1 MSVAIK
7 LTVISSRIFCIDSS
21 AALNIICDIMFKA
34 ITPSFLFFFL
44 ISSLIFC
51 LLIFGF
57 SSRILSSVGCS
68 LFSCKFVNDFQT
80 CNKAWADNLKI
91 RATTSSTIFGY
102 HLYSSCPYQFLYEI
116 FNILWHI
123 TGKVGTILGY

>member
-1 MSVAIK
+1 MLKMSVAIK
-7 LTVISSRIFCIDSS
+7 LTVISSRIFRIDSS
-21 AALNIICDIMFKA
+21 VALNIICDIMFKA

-51 LLIFGF
+51 LLILGF

-80 CNKAWADNLKI
+80 CNKACSDNLKI
-91 RATTSSTIFGY
+91 CATTSIAIIVY
-102 HLYSSCPYQFLYEI
+102 DLYSPFPYQFLYEM
-116 FNILWHI
+116 FNVL
-123 TGKVGTILGY
+123 